1 MNHGGQPN
9 RTILRQQD
17 QTRAGGALVGRAAA
31 RYQGVEEEEDDAGDD
46 GGVGQVEGGPVPAGV
61 VDVDEIDDVAEAD
74 AVDEVADGAAQHQ
87 GDGAGQDAGAL
98 RQAPQPD
105 QQADRK
111 STRLNSSHVAISY

>member
-17 QTRAGGALVGRAAA
+17 QTTPGAALVGPAAA

-61 VDVDEIDDVAEAD
+61 VDVEEIDDVAEED
-74 AVDEVADGAAQHQ
+74 AVDEGADGAAQQQ
-87 GDGAGQDAGAL
+87 GGGAGQDAGGL
-98 RQAPQPD
+98 RQGAPPEGRARAEGGGEDGHKRALQ
-105 QQADRK
+105 
-111 STRLNSSHVAISY
+111 